1 MVEYVMLE
9 LITRILMRADVFLY
23 KSGIAKSRTSAQSL
37 ISSGVTYKGVLMD
50 KPSFE
55 IPDDALPSDI
65 SVSEPEKYVG
75 RGGYKLEK
83 AIEEFGLNVNEIT
96 ALDLGAST
104 GGFTDCLLQNGAK
117 KVYSV
122 DVGHG
127 QLSPSLLNDSR
138 VVSMEGTDARAVNKE
153 MFEEKISFVCSD
165 LSFISQSKVF
175 PAVSGLLEDDG
186 IFVSLIKPQFE
197 VGRVHT
203 KNGIVKDKNKH
214 IQVVLQLIEEA
225 KANEL
230 YAEQFTKS
238 PIKGGDGNTEYL
250 ILFRKNGS
258 CLISNEYIK
267 NIVAK

>member
-1 MVEYVMLE
+1 
-9 LITRILMRADVFLY
+9 MRADVFLY
-23 KSGIAKSRTSAQSL
+23 KNGIAKSRTSAQSL
-37 ISSGVTYKGVLMD
+37 ISSGVSYKGVVID

-55 IPDDALPSDI
+55 IPEDALPCDI

-83 AIEEFGLNVNEIT
+83 AFEEFGLDVKEIT
-96 ALDLGAST
+96 AVDLGAST

-127 QLSPSLLNDSR
+127 QLSPSLLKDKR
-138 VVSMEGTDARAVNKE
+138 VVCMEGTDARTITKE
-153 MFEEKISFVCSD
+153 MFSEKIYFICSD

-175 PAVSGLLEDDG
+175 PVVSGLLEDG
-186 IFVSLIKPQFE
+186 GVFVSLIKPQFE
-197 VGRVHT
+197 IGRVHT

-214 IQVVLQLIEEA
+214 IQVALQLIEEA
-225 KANEL
+225 EMSEL

-250 ILFRKNGS
+250 VLFRKNGNRN
-258 CLISNEYIK
+258 ISKEYIK
-267 NIVAK
+267 NIVGK

>member
-1 MVEYVMLE
+1 
-9 LITRILMRADVFLY
+9 MRADVFLY
-23 KSGIAKSRTSAQSL
+23 KNGIAKSRTSAQSL
-37 ISSGVTYKGVLMD
+37 ISSGVSYKGVVID

-55 IPDDALPSDI
+55 IPEDALPSDI
-65 SVSEPEKYVG
+65 SVGEPEKYVG

-83 AIEEFGLNVNEIT
+83 AIEEFGLDVKDIT
-96 ALDLGAST
+96 AVDLGAST

-127 QLSPSLLNDSR
+127 QLSPSLLKDKR
-138 VVSMEGTDARAVNKE
+138 VVCMEGTDARTITKE
-153 MFEEKISFVCSD
+153 MFSEKIYFICSD
-165 LSFISQSKVF
+165 LSFISQLKVF
-175 PAVSGLLEDDG
+175 PAVSGLLEEGG

-197 VGRVHT
+197 IGRVHT

-214 IQVVLQLIEEA
+214 IQVALQLIEEA
-225 KANEL
+225 EMSEL

-250 ILFRKNGS
+250 VLFRKNGNRN
-258 CLISNEYIK
+258 ISKEYIK
-267 NIVAK
+267 NIVGK

>member
-1 MVEYVMLE
+1 
-9 LITRILMRADVFLY
+9 MRADVFLY
-23 KSGIAKSRTSAQSL
+23 KNGIAKSRTSAQSL
-37 ISSGVTYKGVLMD
+37 ISSGVSYKGVVID

-55 IPDDALPSDI
+55 IPEDALPSDI

-83 AIEEFGLNVNEIT
+83 AFEEFGLDVKNIT
-96 ALDLGAST
+96 AVDLGAST

-117 KVYSV
+117 KVYSI

-127 QLSPSLLNDSR
+127 QLSPSLLKDKR
-138 VVSMEGTDARAVNKE
+138 VVCMEGTDARTITKE
-153 MFEEKISFVCSD
+153 MFSEKIYFICSD

-175 PAVSGLLEDDG
+175 PAVSGLLEDG
-186 IFVSLIKPQFE
+186 GVFVSLIKPQFE
-197 VGRVHT
+197 IGRVHT

-214 IQVVLQLIEEA
+214 IQVALQLIEEA
-225 KANEL
+225 EMSEL

-250 ILFRKNGS
+250 VLFRKNGNRN
-258 CLISNEYIK
+258 ISKEYIK
-267 NIVAK
+267 NIAGK